1 MDHQSSIRRF
11 FYLPR
16 NAWVLT
22 STSAVWSI
30 GAATANPYQ
39 TLYFSALG
47 AQPFT
52 VGLLIA
58 YGTGI
63 TILSLLVGGY
73 VADTW
78 GRRRVIVVF
87 SWVSVASALMFAL
100 VNSCYLFVVP
110 LTLGSVANIYGPAF
124 NSLMMDEIEPSD
136 RIRGFSVFSAVNT
149 APSIFAPTIGGL
161 LMGQLG
167 VLDGLKIAFLASALF
182 GVIGVSLKMKWLEE
196 TYVVAPAEKHSLLAH
211 FRESLTSGI
220 GAARRSNSIVKKL
233 LLYVTL
239 AGIGTGLTSPFAS
252 IYAINYLRISPVD
265 YSIVVDLTG
274 LATVVLMLAVVV
286 LIQRLGSRRSVLVA
300 SAAAPV
306 SNVIFSQAKT
316 TGGLMEWGVTGSIA
330 TALQTPS
337 LASMQAETIPPT
349 DGGRILSIFSLFPAL
364 VSLPSQVAAG
374 YPYSGVSP
382 VAPFLVSVV
391 PFVVAALILYSAR
404 AVRAESGNGA
414 SAETGNLTR

>member
-1 MDHQSSIRRF
+1 VDHQPSIRRF

-63 TILSLLVGGY
+63 TVLSLLVGGY

-100 VNSCYLFVVP
+100 VNSYYLLVVP
-110 LTLGSVANIYGPAF
+110 LTLASVSNMYGPAF

-136 RIRGFSVFSAVNT
+136 RIRGFSVFNAVNT
-149 APSIFAPTIGGL
+149 TPSIFAPTIGGL
-161 LMGQLG
+161 LMGRLG

-182 GVIGVSLKMKWLEE
+182 GVIGVSLRMKWLEE
-196 TYVVAPAEKHSLLAH
+196 TYLVAPPKTQSLLAH
-211 FRESLTSGI
+211 LRGSLTSGV
-220 GAARRSNSIVKKL
+220 GAARRSNQTVKKL

-239 AGIGTGLTSPFAS
+239 AGIGTGLASPFVS
-252 IYAINYLRISPVD
+252 IYAVNYLRISPVD
-265 YSIVVDLTG
+265 YSIVVDFTG
-274 LATVVLMLAVVV
+274 LATVALMLAVVV
-286 LIQRLGSRRSVLVA
+286 LIQRIGARRSVLVA

-306 SNVIFSQAKT
+306 SNIIFSQAKT

-337 LASMQAETIPPT
+337 LASMQAETIPPA
-349 DGGRILSIFSLFPAL
+349 DRGRILSMFSLLPAL

-374 YPYSGVSP
+374 YLYSGVSP
-382 VAPFLVSVV
+382 VAPFLASVV
-391 PFVVAALILYSAR
+391 PFAVAAMILYSAR
-404 AVRAESGNGA
+404 EVRVESANGA
-414 SAETGNLTR
+414 SAEAGNHTR

>member
-1 MDHQSSIRRF
+1 
-11 FYLPR
+11 
-16 NAWVLT
+16 
-22 STSAVWSI
+22 
-30 GAATANPYQ
+30 
-39 TLYFSALG
+39 
-47 AQPFT
+47 
-52 VGLLIA
+52 
-58 YGTGI
+58 
-63 TILSLLVGGY
+63 
-73 VADTW
+73 
-78 GRRRVIVVF
+78 
-87 SWVSVASALMFAL
+87 MFAL
-100 VNSCYLFVVP
+100 VNSYYLLLLP

-167 VLDGLKIAFLASALF
+167 VLDGLRIAFLTSALF
-182 GVIGVSLKMKWLEE
+182 GIIGVSLRMKWLKES
-196 TYVVAPAEKHSLLAH
+196 YVATPPRTHSLLVH
-211 FRESLTSGI
+211 SRESLTLGI
-220 GAARRSNSIVKKL
+220 GTARRSNPTVKKL

-239 AGIGTGLTSPFAS
+239 AGIGTGLTSPFVS
-252 IYAINYLRISPVD
+252 IYAVNYLRISPVD

-286 LIQRLGSRRSVLVA
+286 LIQRLGARRSVLVA

-337 LASMQAETIPPT
+337 LASLQAETIPPT
-349 DGGRILSIFSLFPAL
+349 DRGRILSIFSLLPAL

-374 YPYSGVSP
+374 YLYSGVSP

-391 PFVVAALILYSAR
+391 PFVVAALVLHSAR
-404 AVRAESGNGA
+404 AVNPEPRTGVSAREGA
-414 SAETGNLTR
+414 SRVSV

>member
-1 MDHQSSIRRF
+1 MDRLSSVRRF

-39 TLYFSALG
+39 SLYFSALG
-47 AQPFT
+47 AQPFA

-78 GRRRVIVVF
+78 GRRRVIIVF

-100 VNSCYLFVVP
+100 VDSYYLLILP
-110 LTLGSVANIYGPAF
+110 LTLASMSNIYGPAF
-124 NSLMMDEIEPSD
+124 NSLMMDEIEPRD

-149 APSIFAPTIGGL
+149 TPSIFAPTIGGL

-182 GVIGVSLKMKWLEE
+182 GIIGVSLRMKWLEE
-196 TYVVAPAEKHSLLAH
+196 TYHIAPPKTHSLSVH
-211 FRESLTSGI
+211 SRESLTSGI
-220 GAARRSNSIVKKL
+220 RAARRSNPMVKKL

-239 AGIGTGLTSPFAS
+239 AGIGTGLTSPFVS
-252 IYAINYLRISPVD
+252 IYAVDYLRISPVD
-265 YSIVVDLTG
+265 YSLVVDLTG
-274 LATVVLMLAVVV
+274 LATVALMLAVVFLV
-286 LIQRLGSRRSVLVA
+286 QRLGSRRSVLVA

-349 DGGRILSIFSLFPAL
+349 DRGRILSIFSLLPAL

-374 YPYSGVSP
+374 YLYSGLSP
-382 VAPFLVSVV
+382 AAPFLVSVV
-391 PFVVAALILYSAR
+391 PFTVAAMILYSAR
-404 AVRAESGNGA
+404 AVGAVSGNRE
-414 SAETGNLTR
+414 SAKARDLKR

>member
-1 MDHQSSIRRF
+1 M
-11 FYLPR
+11 
-16 NAWVLT
+16 
-22 STSAVWSI
+22 
-30 GAATANPYQ
+30 
-39 TLYFSALG
+39 YFSALG
-47 AQPFT
+47 AQPFV

-87 SWVSVASALMFAL
+87 SWVSVASALLFAL
-100 VNSCYLFVVP
+100 VNSTYLLLVP
-110 LTLGSVANIYGPAF
+110 LTLASAANMYGPAF
-124 NSLMMDEIEPSD
+124 NSLMMDEIEPSE
-136 RIRGFSVFSAVNT
+136 RIRGFSVFNAVNT
-149 APSIFAPTIGGL
+149 APSIFAPTVGGL
-161 LMGQLG
+161 LMSQMG

-182 GVIGVSLKMKWLEE
+182 GVVGVSLRMKWLEE

-211 FRESLTSGI
+211 SRESLTSGI
-220 GAARRSNSIVKKL
+220 RAARRSNAMVKKL

-239 AGIGTGLTSPFAS
+239 AGIGTGLTSPFFS
-252 IYAINYLRISPVD
+252 IYAVNYLRVSPVD

-274 LATVVLMLAVVV
+274 LATVALMLAVVF
-286 LIQRLGSRRSVLVA
+286 LIQRLGARRSVLVA

-306 SNVIFSQAKT
+306 SNVIFSQAKS

-337 LASMQAETIPPT
+337 LASMQAETIPPA
-349 DGGRILSIFSLFPAL
+349 DRGRILSMFSLLPAL

-374 YPYSGVSP
+374 YLYSGLSP

-391 PFVVAALILYSAR
+391 PFVVAAMILSSAR
-404 AVRAESGNGA
+404 PVNSESGDRVSGE
-414 SAETGNLTR
+414 SEDRKR

>member
-1 MDHQSSIRRF
+1 MDHRPSIRRF

-100 VNSCYLFVVP
+100 VNSYYLLVVP
-110 LTLGSVANIYGPAF
+110 LTLASVANMYGPAF

-149 APSIFAPTIGGL
+149 TPSIFAPTIGGL
-161 LMGQLG
+161 LMGRLG

-182 GVIGVSLKMKWLEE
+182 GIIGVSLRMKWLEE
-196 TYVVAPAEKHSLLAH
+196 TYVVAPPKTQSLPGHL
-211 FRESLTSGI
+211 RESLTSGI
-220 GAARRSNSIVKKL
+220 GAARRSNSTVKKL

-239 AGIGTGLTSPFAS
+239 AGIGTGLTSPFVS
-252 IYAINYLRISPVD
+252 IYAVNYLRISPVD
-265 YSIVVDLTG
+265 YSIVVDFTG

-286 LIQRLGSRRSVLVA
+286 LIQRLGARRSVLVA

-316 TGGLMEWGVTGSIA
+316 TGGLMEWGITGSIA

-337 LASMQAETIPPT
+337 LASMQAETIPPV
-349 DGGRILSIFSLFPAL
+349 DRGRILSIFSLLPAL

-374 YPYSGVSP
+374 YLYSGVSP
-382 VAPFLVSVV
+382 VAPFLASVI
-391 PFVVAALILYSAR
+391 PFAVAAMILYSAR
-404 AVRAESGNGA
+404 AGKAESGNGT
-414 SAETGNLTR
+414 SAEAGNHTG